1 MKYLIASDHAA
12 VGMKS
17 ELIEHLKT
25 LDLQVEDLGPKS
37 NESVDYSDYANK
49 LCEQL
54 QNEHKDGNDT
64 LGILICGTGIGMSI
78 ASNKHKG
85 IRSALCSEPLSARF
99 SKQHNNANILC
110 MGARIIGIELA
121 KDIVNSWINASFEG
135 GRHEGR
141 IKKFC
146 GE

>member
-12 VGMKS
+12 VGM
-17 ELIEHLKT
+17 ETEIIEYLKT
-25 LDLQVEDLGPKS
+25 LDLEIEDLGP
-37 NESVDYSDYANK
+37 NDNTSVDYSDYANK
-49 LCEQL
+49 LCEQMK
-54 QNEHKDGNDT
+54 NEKDT
-64 LGILICGTGIGMSI
+64 LGILVCGTGVGMSI

-99 SKQHNNANILC
+99 SKQHNNSNVLC

-121 KDIVNSWINASFEG
+121 KDIVNSWVNASFEG

-141 IKKFC
+141 INKFC

>member
-12 VGMKS
+12 VGMKT
-17 ELIEHLKT
+17 EIIEYLKT
-25 LDLQVEDLGPKS
+25 LDLEIEDLGP
-37 NESVDYSDYANK
+37 NDNTSVDYSDYANK
-49 LCEQL
+49 LCEQMK
-54 QNEHKDGNDT
+54 NEKDT
-64 LGILICGTGIGMSI
+64 LGILVCGTGVGMSI

-99 SKQHNNANILC
+99 SKQHNNSNVLC

-121 KDIVNSWINASFEG
+121 KDIVNSWVNASFEG

-141 IKKFC
+141 INKFC